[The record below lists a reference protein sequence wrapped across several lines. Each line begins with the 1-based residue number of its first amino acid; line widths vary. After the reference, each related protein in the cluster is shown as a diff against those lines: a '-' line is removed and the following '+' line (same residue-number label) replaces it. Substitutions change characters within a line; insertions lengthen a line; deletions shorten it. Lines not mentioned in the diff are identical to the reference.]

1 MGPIQNPN
9 NMDIWM
15 GIKNLSRTNPDGLAH
30 RVKDSLKGKI
40 VDCQVCSAQHRSYQA
55 NETRQRAHPHLPPY
69 SCQQLALLRRS
80 NNLRNEVTQGFR
92 DSLDLRRQGSQVG
105 SRTKEWKGLPRFR
118 YRDPKKLLLN
128 RQVWNPQA
136 LFHSLAKCNLY
147 QPSRIMI

>member
-1 MGPIQNPN
+1 MRTIQNPN

-15 GIKNLSRTNPDGLAH
+15 EIKNLSRTNPDGLAH

-55 NETRQRAHPHLPPY
+55 NETLQRAHPHLPLC
-69 SCQQLALLRRS
+69 SCQQSVLLRRS

-147 QPSRIMI
+147 QPSKIMI